1 MTTGGV
7 IVFQDVLEAVD
18 GLPVEQQED
27 ILRIMQKR
35 VVEKKRQELALA
47 VKEAKADYGRGKV
60 RKGTVAD
67 LMKDLAE

>member
-1 MTTGGV
+1 MTTSGV
-7 IVFQDVLEAVD
+7 TVFQDVLETVD

-35 VVEKKRQELALA
+35 VIEKKRQELAIA
-47 VKEAKADYGRGKV
+47 VKEASVDYGRGRV

>member
-1 MTTGGV
+1 MTTSGV
-7 IVFQDVLEAVD
+7 AVFQDVLEAVD

-35 VVEKKRQELALA
+35 VVEKKRQELAFA